1 MTVSFIPRTSQGFS
15 LIELMIVLVVFGII
29 LGFGIPSYWRYSLT
43 QQVRGTSENLVQ
55 TIQLQRSRAMATGQ
69 PVLINFNT
77 ADPNGWTVMSEGRS
91 NQKLLPRGVTYA
103 SVNPATLTLTRD
115 GQVDNSALVVL
126 QGRSGFRDTVS
137 IQVSGLAL
145 IR

>member
-1 MTVSFIPRTSQGFS
+1 
-15 LIELMIVLVVFGII
+15 
-29 LGFGIPSYWRYSLT
+29 
-43 QQVRGTSENLVQ
+43 
-55 TIQLQRSRAMATGQ
+55 
-69 PVLINFNT
+69 
-77 ADPNGWTVMSEGRS
+77 MSEGRS